1 MKLLR
6 RWGKEF
12 LLLLVLL
19 FIASQAMDYWRK
31 PDTPDLQAIGTLT
44 LTDGKQVSIAQLSA
58 EKPLLVYFWASWCG
72 ICKLTSPSVSE
83 LSASGYNVMSVA
95 IRSGDDTR
103 LAKGMAVKGYDFPV
117 INDPDGKISQQWG
130 VNVTPTFVIY
140 DKGEMVSYT
149 SGWTSKPG
157 LLLRLWRAEYL

>member
-1 MKLLR
+1 MRLLR

-12 LLLLVLL
+12 LLLLVIL

-31 PDTPDLQAIGTLT
+31 PQAPDLNTVPSLT
-44 LTDGKQVSIAQLSA
+44 LTDGTPVSIAQMSA

-83 LSASGYNVMSVA
+83 LSESGYNVVTIA
-95 IRSGDDTR
+95 IRSGEDDR
-103 LAKGMAVKGYDFPV
+103 LAKGMAAKGYYFPV
-117 INDPDGKISQQWG
+117 INDPDGRISQLWG

-140 DKGEMVSYT
+140 HKG
-149 SGWTSKPG
+149 
-157 LLLRLWRAEYL
+157 R

>member
-1 MKLLR
+1 MRLLR

-12 LLLLVLL
+12 LLLLVIL

-31 PDTPDLQAIGTLT
+31 PQAPDLNTVPSLT
-44 LTDGKQVSIAQLSA
+44 LTDGTPVSIAQMSA

-83 LSASGYNVMSVA
+83 LSESGYNVVTVA
-95 IRSGDDTR
+95 IRSGEDDR
-103 LAKGMAVKGYDFPV
+103 LAKGMAAKGYYFPV
-117 INDPDGKISQQWG
+117 INDPDGRISQLWG

-140 DKGEMVSYT
+140 HKGEIASYT
-149 SGWTSKPG
+149 SGCTSQLG
-157 LLLRLWRAEYL
+157 MMARLWLAK

>member
-1 MKLLR
+1 MRLLR

-12 LLLLVLL
+12 LLLLVIL

-31 PDTPDLQAIGTLT
+31 PQAPDLNTVPSLT
-44 LTDGKQVSIAQLSA
+44 LTDGTPVSIAQMSA

-83 LSASGYNVMSVA
+83 LSESGYNVVTVA
-95 IRSGDDTR
+95 IRSGEDDR
-103 LAKGMAVKGYDFPV
+103 LAKGMAAKGYYFPV
-117 INDPDGKISQQWG
+117 INDPDGRISQLWG

-140 DKGEMVSYT
+140 HKGEIVSYT
-149 SGWTSKPG
+149 SGWTSQLG
-157 LLLRLWRAEYL
+157 MMARLWLAK